1 MLCQAFDMTDK
12 KFDQSPYAKPLA
24 RLGSKLAQLDEPT
37 ANELLEDMT
46 DHVRASVSEHK
57 SASKPDQS
65 LKQVA
70 ADLGLDGK
78 L

>member
-1 MLCQAFDMTDK
+1 MTSSK
-12 KFDQSPYAKPLA
+12 PNQNPYAKPLA

-37 ANELLEDMT
+37 ASQLLEDMT

-57 SASKPDQS
+57 SIGKPNQS
-65 LKQVA
+65 LNQVA
-70 ADLGLDGK
+70 VALGLDDK